1 MTQQIGWDFPYAS
14 QRMPVIARNVIAT
27 SQPLA
32 AQAGLQAMARGGN
45 AIDAA
50 VAAAITLTVVE
61 PNNNGVGSDA
71 FAMVWDG
78 SQLHG
83 LNASGRSPAGWT
95 RGRFAGRQHMPAKG
109 WDSVTV
115 PGAVSAWRALS
126 ERFGQLPFADLFAA
140 AIDYAGRGC
149 HVAPK
154 TAYYWPFAVR
164 NFADRA
170 DFQAH
175 FAPQGRA
182 PHVGELFRRPEL
194 VHTLEDIA
202 LSHGA
207 SFYHG
212 RIAEQIVTHSDAE
225 NGAMSRDDLA
235 SHQCDW
241 VAPLQAALGDVEL
254 NEIPPNGQGLAALIA
269 LAVLERLGAAGMDPD
284 SVDGVHLQIEAM
296 KLAIV
301 AAFRYFADPVAM
313 AAPAQ
318 TFLDPT
324 WIAQLA
330 ARVDRTRAGQVQL
343 PELPGSH
350 DTVYLTTADAAGRMV
365 SYIQSN
371 YRGFGSGVVVPGTGI
386 SLQNRGMGFSLAHGH
401 PNEVGPR
408 KRPYHTI
415 IPGFVTAGGQPL
427 MSFGVMGGHMQ
438 PQGHVQMVM
447 RICGAGQNPQA
458 ASDAPRWHV
467 YEDLTV
473 GLERG
478 NSAAL
483 ADGLAALGHTVRRE
497 EQEHIFGGAQLIYRL
512 NDGGY
517 CAASDHRKEGQ
528 AVGF

>member
-1 MTQQIGWDFPYAS
+1 MTRQIEWNFPYPS
-14 QRMPVIARNVIAT
+14 QRMPVVARNVVAT

-32 AQAGLQAMARGGN
+32 AQAGLQAMVRGGN

-50 VAAAITLTVVE
+50 IAAAVTLTVVE

-71 FAMVWDG
+71 FAIVWDG
-78 SQLHG
+78 TQLHG

-95 RGRFAGRQHMPAKG
+95 RTRFAGRTQMPAQG

-126 ERFGQLPFADLFAA
+126 ERFGHLPFADLFES
-140 AIDYAGRGC
+140 AIDYAQRGF

-154 TAYYWPFAVR
+154 TAHYWPLAVR
-164 NFADRA
+164 AFADRA

-175 FAPQGRA
+175 FAPHGRA
-182 PHVGELFRRPEL
+182 PLAGELFRRTEL
-194 VHTLEDIA
+194 AHTLQDIA

-212 RIAEQIVTHSDAE
+212 RLAEQIITHSDAE
-225 NGAMSRDDLA
+225 NGALSRDDLA
-235 SHQCDW
+235 SHECTW
-241 VAPLQAALGDVEL
+241 VTPLRQAFGGVEL

-269 LAVLERLGAAGMDPD
+269 LGILDRLGASGMDPD
-284 SVDGVHLQIEAM
+284 SVECVHLQIEAM

-301 AAFRYFADPVAM
+301 TAFRYFADPAAM
-313 AAPAQ
+313 AAPAE
-318 TFLDPT
+318 TFLAPP
-324 WIAQLA
+324 WIAELA
-330 ARVDRTRAGQVQL
+330 TLVDRTRAGQSPL
-343 PELPGSH
+343 PALPGSH

-365 SYIQSN
+365 SFIQSN

-386 SLQNRGMGFSLAHGH
+386 SLQNRGMGFSLVPGH

-415 IPGFVTAGGQPL
+415 IPGFVTAAGLPL

-438 PQGHVQMVM
+438 PQGHVQMVL

-458 ASDAPRWHV
+458 ACDAPRWHV

-478 NSAAL
+478 NTAAL
-483 ADGLAALGHTVRRE
+483 AAGLSALGHTVRWE
-497 EQEHIFGGAQLIYRL
+497 TQEHVFGGAQLAYRL
-512 NDGGY
+512 PDGAY